1 MEQVKRL
8 ICFGDSITAREIF
21 ENKALRLT
29 PRLQN
34 AFPEWEILNAGISGN
49 NTYDALKRLEEDVLS
64 YQPSFVIVFFGAND
78 AAFHKQIP
86 LQEYRENIIEI
97 VERISPYKVLL
108 ISPAPVDEERQYAR
122 TNAVLKQYAEVVS
135 DVAARTGSNSLD
147 LYTSIIQLPN
157 YKLLLENEKQDG
169 LHFGVHGYE
178 YLAEVIIEKIKEIKW

>member
-1 MEQVKRL
+1 MRRL

-29 PRLQN
+29 PRLRN

-49 NTYDALKRLEEDVLS
+49 NTNDALKRIEEDVLS
-64 YQPSFVIVFFGAND
+64 HQPSFVIVFFGAND

-86 LQEYRENIIEI
+86 IQEYRENILEI

-135 DVAARTGSNSLD
+135 DVAVQTGSDFLD
-147 LYTSIIQLPN
+147 LYTSIIQLPD
-157 YKLLLENEKQDG
+157 YKILLENENQDG
-169 LHFGVHGYE
+169 LHFGVRGYE